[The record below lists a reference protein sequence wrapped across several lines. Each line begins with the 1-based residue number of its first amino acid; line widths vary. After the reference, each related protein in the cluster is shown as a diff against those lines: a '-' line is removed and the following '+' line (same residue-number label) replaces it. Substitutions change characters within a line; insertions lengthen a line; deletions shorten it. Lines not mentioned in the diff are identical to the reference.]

1 MTLVRPGQD
10 QLSIMGV
17 AVFIDCD
24 SPLLPWDQ
32 VEGFLEDL
40 VVGEQREFV
49 IPLATT
55 LEQALG
61 ANVCGQLG
69 VTFTDLPS
77 FCTPAGNRLT
87 CRPSL
92 AAHIGEHEFTVH
104 QAGLEHPN
112 SQKSTVSKINVLRKP
127 TLEPTLLLPFPM
139 LSHLKS

>member
-77 FCTPAGNRLT
+77 FCTP
-87 CRPSL
+87 
-92 AAHIGEHEFTVH
+92 
-104 QAGLEHPN
+104 LETDSPVDLHWLPTSESTN
-112 SQKSTVSKINVLRKP
+112 SQSTKQDSSTRTVKSLRCQRSM
-127 TLEPTLLLPFPM
+127 F
-139 LSHLKS
+139 